1 MTYPGV
7 RKILMSGVPGILFAG
22 VLGGSILGGGVLG
35 GCATQSATS
44 QALTIVGAAA
54 VVVGAS
60 MAAGD
65 GHCQDSGSPGS
76 PLVHCSPGL
85 SKGARQA
92 GTATAVVGAG
102 LAAAGY
108 ALEPKGP
115 DTLQPAQPS
124 AAPVPGS
131 PYRLVRPPLK
141 AAPEAS
147 SGLVPTPPGG
157 EEPEPGQAR
166 DERPPVPPAA
176 DNEGGEP

>member
-1 MTYPGV
+1 
-7 RKILMSGVPGILFAG
+7 MSRVFGTLLAG
-22 VLGGSILGGGVLG
+22 CFLAGGVLT
-35 GCATQSATS
+35 GCATQRATS

-65 GHCQDSGSPGS
+65 GHCYDSGSPGS

-124 AAPVPGS
+124 AAPVAGS
-131 PYRLVRPPLK
+131 PYRLVRPPP
-141 AAPEAS
+141 APEAS
-147 SGLVPTPPGG
+147 SGPVPTPPNGVEHEPAVGSEGG
-157 EEPEPGQAR
+157 DG
-166 DERPPVPPAA
+166 
-176 DNEGGEP
+176 NEGGEP